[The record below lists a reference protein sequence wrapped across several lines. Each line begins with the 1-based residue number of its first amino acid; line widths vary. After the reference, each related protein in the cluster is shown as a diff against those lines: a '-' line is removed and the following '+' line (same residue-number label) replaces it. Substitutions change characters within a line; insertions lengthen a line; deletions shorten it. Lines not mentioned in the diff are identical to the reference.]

1 MIIRSGET
9 SSALITPLPEFWY
22 LGCNRDWS
30 GMQRKR
36 KPTNGHNKSKGTMQ
50 TEPRDRNNKSNTRTG
65 PDTEIK
71 RGGGGDLATRGPGT
85 IVLGHK
91 CIGCISAQTIT
102 AKAGERDKG
111 NPHGVEG
118 QSPNTEPSL

>member
-1 MIIRSGET
+1 MEWHAKKEKTNKRTQQKQGNN
-9 SSALITPLPEFWY
+9 A
-22 LGCNRDWS
+22 NRTERQKQQKQHQNWT
-30 GMQRKR
+30 RHR
-36 KPTNGHNKSKGTMQ
+36 NK
-50 TEPRDRNNKSNTRTG
+50 
-65 PDTEIK
+65 K

-102 AKAGERDKG
+102 AKAGEGDKG